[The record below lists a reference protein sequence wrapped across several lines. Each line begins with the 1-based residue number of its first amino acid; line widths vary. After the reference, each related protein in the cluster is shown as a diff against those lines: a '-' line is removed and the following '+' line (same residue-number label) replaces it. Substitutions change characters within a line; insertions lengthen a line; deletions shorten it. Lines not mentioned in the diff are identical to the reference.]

1 MVAVLYHSRSLCYFS
16 PAYDLGPQLRRHNIV
31 DSKVPLSPGGY
42 CCRRL
47 AAPCVGQRAVAGP
60 DLHCVL
66 PVSVCITSIRTHRT
80 TWPPHLHMASRTC
93 TWPPHHTSGGH
104 VQEAMCR
111 SPCESKNDPTYPP
124 ELSNAPQKT
133 RVPPKMDSST
143 IILVAPRFEKTAKL
157 LRTSR
162 EQYKMFLRGI
172 ALVAGR
178 GFLQCTTLIQ

>member
-16 PAYDLGPQLRRHNIV
+16 LAYDLGPQLRRHNIV
-31 DSKVPLSPGGY
+31 VSKVPLSPGGY

-93 TWPPHHTSGGH
+93 TWPPAPYLSRCMVRRRPCALNNSGGSN
-104 VQEAMCR
+104 VSTRIIQR
-111 SPCESKNDPTYPP
+111 TPKN
-124 ELSNAPQKT
+124 T
-133 RVPPKMDSST
+133 RTPKNGFFNNNSCG
-143 IILVAPRFEKTAKL
+143 AK
-157 LRTSR
+157 
-162 EQYKMFLRGI
+162 I
-172 ALVAGR
+172 
-178 GFLQCTTLIQ
+178 